1 MKTLTKQALACAV
14 AASMYA
20 PLAAWATNGMNL
32 EGYGPIATGM
42 GGASMAYDNG
52 TAAVMN
58 NPATLGLMGD
68 GNRFDIAV
76 GNLRPNVK
84 AEMGP
89 YSATSSANSFIMP
102 AVGWM
107 KKQSQMTYGVGVF
120 SQGGMGTEYAAD
132 SFVAQGSGDKVRSEV
147 GVGRII
153 FPLAYNVSSNFV
165 VAGSLDY
172 VWAGM
177 DIKMALPGSAVGG
190 LVDMSNTN
198 TAGWGPLFPTLGGM
212 DWARFDFSNSS
223 DYTGQAKSTGFAAKI
238 GVAYKVDDK
247 LSFGA
252 TYHSK
257 TSLGDLKGSATLSAG
272 NAGGPAAATFSG
284 DIAVRDFQWPALFGV
299 GASYKAMDN
308 LMLAADIKRINW
320 GSVMQSF
327 KMTFTDTAHGD
338 LAVEL
343 PQEWKNQTVISLGGA
358 YMVDN
363 AWTIRAGFNHASNPV
378 PDTYLNYLF
387 PATVT
392 THVTFGVGYDINK
405 ASDVNFS
412 LAYVPEVSN
421 TSDATG
427 ITSKHSQM
435 NWQLMY
441 SYLF

>member
-42 GGASMAYDNG
+42 GGAAMAYDNG

-76 GNLRPNVK
+76 GNLRPKVE
-84 AEMGP
+84 ASMPGVP
-89 YSATSSANSFIMP
+89 TATSSANSFIMP
-102 AVGWM
+102 AVGWV
-107 KKQSQMTYGVGVF
+107 KKQAQMTYGVGVF
-120 SQGGMGTEYAAD
+120 AQGGMGTEYSAD
-132 SFVAQGSGDKVRSEV
+132 SFVALGSGDKVRSEV

-153 FPLAYNVSSNFV
+153 FPLAYKVNSNLV

-177 DIKMALPGSAVGG
+177 DIKMAIPTSMIGG
-190 LVDMSNTN
+190 LVTGA
-198 TAGWGPLFPTLGGM
+198 TAGWNTALNNLGTAGAT
-212 DWARFDFSNSS
+212 WARFDFSNSS

-257 TSLGDLKGSATLSAG
+257 TSLGDLKGGASLSAG
-272 NAGGPAAATFSG
+272 NASGALGTFNG
-284 DIAVRDFQWPALFGV
+284 DIAVKDFQWPALFGV

-327 KMTFTDTAHGD
+327 KMTFTDPNLGD
-338 LAVEL
+338 LSVAL

-358 YMVDN
+358 YQVND
-363 AWTIRAGFNHASNPV
+363 AFTVRAGFNHASNPV

-387 PATVT
+387 PAIVT
-392 THVTFGVGYDINK
+392 NHLTLGLGYDIDK

-412 LAYVPEVSN
+412 LAYVPEVS
-421 TSDATG
+421 ATAGSG